1 MHRPGAFEGRPPGGR
16 MRTSFEAIFTLFFI
30 GLIIGLPTDTDAQQG
45 EELLQGTDFTVD
57 KPHPFECSRMCIT
70 RRVAKACLR
79 CPIYK

>member
-45 EELLQGTDFTVD
+45 EEPRTFAGTLPYASHTPLNV
-57 KPHPFECSRMCIT
+57 
-70 RRVAKACLR
+70 RVCA
-79 CPIYK
+79 